1 VSVQQNFEI
10 LEMLY
15 SNLKIELREYLQT
28 EHRLLLLCRA
38 TPFVIY

>member
-1 VSVQQNFEI
+1 MNLKI

-15 SNLKIELREYLQT
+15 CSNLKIELREFVFSDNI
-28 EHRLLLLCRA
+28 A